1 MITSEPWKEEAAVY
15 RIAAHWSEACKNL
28 LSTHRAARRAP
39 RPPEAEVE
47 STDTREPSYYEVAL
61 TNRQVLVAFV
71 ALLVCLLG
79 AFLSGVWVGQ
89 GGQPEPVATAL
100 PPPPAEQP
108 LEQLTF
114 FNGREAGARTGEKSA
129 TPPPAPAPRA
139 EAAPADPATEAMRR
153 TLEAE
158 MEANRE
164 APATPPAEAGSRI
177 ARDPRPEAP
186 AVAAVTP
193 KPAAA
198 TPKPATAAP
207 KPATATPKPA
217 SAAGEVWVQVYSST
231 NGERAREIV
240 ASLRKAKFPVVLA
253 EVMKDGAA
261 LQRVRVG
268 PFATRERADTA
279 AAKLRREHR
288 LDTWITDTP

>member
-1 MITSEPWKEEAAVY
+1 
-15 RIAAHWSEACKNL
+15 
-28 LSTHRAARRAP
+28 
-39 RPPEAEVE
+39 
-47 STDTREPSYYEVAL
+47 
-61 TNRQVLVAFV
+61 
-71 ALLVCLLG
+71 
-79 AFLSGVWVGQ
+79 
-89 GGQPEPVATAL
+89 
-100 PPPPAEQP
+100 
-108 LEQLTF
+108 
-114 FNGREAGARTGEKSA
+114 
-129 TPPPAPAPRA
+129 
-139 EAAPADPATEAMRR
+139 
-153 TLEAE
+153 

-177 ARDPRPEAP
+177 VRDPQPEAP
-186 AVAAVTP
+186 AVATATPKPATATP

-198 TPKPATAAP
+198 TPKPAAATPKPAAAAP
-207 KPATATPKPA
+207 KPATAAPKPA